1 MKTVDKIKALMSV
14 DPLKQG
20 KQEDLF
26 VGHPFTLDYNK
37 ANVLVCDDDKER
49 VKGIAQGTFLLAFY
63 DNEETVEEAI
73 LLRAL
78 APAKL
83 PTDSAVISSMIEY
96 YKDNLPTSGKSSKL
110 DDFTRYEFSFSGL
123 ECRVL
128 GTFYRNDQKK
138 VEFGADLE
146 NFYSAHHYSVYKV
159 NKDVLGFI
167 VNQRD
172 SPDIIPGNDNEFS
185 IGHVRYSSSLRF
197 QSKNPEDKAEVFIHP
212 ADLLG
217 KRTALFG
224 MTRTGKSNTVKKVIE
239 ATVQVSSKATQ
250 DLKNLDSAKTEEYL
264 KSFDNGGAPKFPVG
278 QIIFDINGEY
288 ANSNL
293 QDGNAISDRY
303 KDDVTK
309 YSVLKKEGFTV
320 MKVNFYKQ
328 IQSGFELVKS
338 FLYDESGDYVKSLLA
353 IDLTEPE
360 KTDISAYTRWERK
373 IAAYLC
379 CLHAAKFPLPVD
391 MGTIIFSGNDE
402 LNKLVKSDGSL
413 KPDNGISFDDAVN
426 WFTTVWDNYNSHKH
440 FTDYRAKKG
449 REWADEDLKALLV
462 FLTRKRTPGGAV
474 NVSGYQKLRGI
485 VEQHTNTG
493 VKPFEEEII
502 EKLREGKII
511 IIDLSQGNPK
521 IQALYSEIL
530 CQKIFNHSM
539 NRFISNLP
547 NNFIQF
553 YFEEAHNLFP
563 KKDDKDLSQ
572 IYNRI
577 AKEGAKLNLG
587 MIYATQ
593 EVSSISSNILKNTQN
608 WFIAHLNNE
617 DEIKEL
623 RKYYDFD
630 DFADALIRFSAKN
643 DKGFVRMKT
652 YSNPF
657 VVPVQIDKFSV
668 ETSKQS

>member
-1 MKTVDKIKALMSV
+1 MSTRDKIKGIMTA
-14 DPLKQG
+14 DPLSQG
-20 KQEDLF
+20 KQPELF

-37 ANVLVCDDDKER
+37 ANVLICDDDKER

-63 DNEETVEEAI
+63 DNEETVEEAV

-78 APAKL
+78 GPVKL
-83 PTDSAVISSMIEY
+83 PTDSAMISSMIEY
-96 YKDNLPTSGKSSKL
+96 YKDNLPTSGKTSKL

-128 GTFYRNDQKK
+128 GTFYRNDKK
-138 VEFGADLE
+138 SVEYGADLE
-146 NFYSAHHYSVYKV
+146 NFYSAHHYSVFKV
-159 NKDVLGFI
+159 NKEVLGFI

-197 QSKNPEDKAEVFIHP
+197 QSKNIEDKAEVYIHP

-239 ATVQVSSKATQ
+239 ATVQISSKASQ
-250 DLKNLDSAKTEEYL
+250 NLASIDNTKIEEHL
-264 KSFDNGGAPKFPVG
+264 KSFDDDGAPKFPVG

-288 ANSNL
+288 ANANL
-293 QDGNAISDRY
+293 QDGNSISDKY
-303 KDDVTK
+303 EHDVSK
-309 YSVLKKEGFTV
+309 YSVLQKEGFTV

-328 IQSGFELVKS
+328 VLSGFELVKS
-338 FLYDESGDYVKSLLA
+338 FLNDEGGDYVKSLLA

-360 KTDISAYTRWERK
+360 KTDVSAYKRWERK
-373 IAAYLC
+373 RAAYLC
-379 CLHAAKFPLPVD
+379 CLHAAKFALPAGMTSVK
-391 MGTIIFSGNDE
+391 FSGNDE
-402 LNKLVKSDGSL
+402 LNKLVRSDGSL
-413 KPDNGISFDDAVN
+413 KPDNGISFDNAIN
-426 WFTTVWDNYNSHKH
+426 WFTTIWDNYGTHKH
-440 FTDYRAKKG
+440 FIDYKATKG

-462 FLTRKRTPGGAV
+462 FLTRKRTPGGAA

-493 VKPFEEEII
+493 IKAFEEDII

-530 CQKIFNHSM
+530 CQKIFSHSM

-577 AKEGAKLNLG
+577 AKEGAKLSLG

-623 RKYYDFD
+623 KKYYDFE
-630 DFADALIRFSAKN
+630 DFTDALIRFSAKN

-657 VVPVQIDKFSV
+657 IVPVQIDKFSV
-668 ETSKQS
+668 

>member
-1 MKTVDKIKALMSV
+1 MKIVDRIKELASV

-20 KQEDLF
+20 KQADLF
-26 VGHPFTLDYNK
+26 VGHPFSLDYNK
-37 ANVLVCDDDKER
+37 ANILVCDDDKER

-83 PTDSAVISSMIEY
+83 PTDSAMISSMIEY

-128 GTFYRNDQKK
+128 GTFYRNGIN

-159 NKDVLGFI
+159 NKDVLGYI

-197 QSKNPEDKAEVFIHP
+197 QSKNEEDKAEVYIHP
-212 ADLLG
+212 SDLLG

-239 ATVQVSSKATQ
+239 ATVQISSKATKTLT
-250 DLKNLDSAKTEEYL
+250 DVSTKNVEEFL
-264 KSFDNGGAPKFPVG
+264 KSFEDGGAPKFPVG

-288 ANSNL
+288 ANANL

-303 KDDVTK
+303 EDDVTK

-320 MKVNFYKQ
+320 MKVNFFKQ

-338 FLYDESGDYVKSLLA
+338 FLYDENGDYVKSLLA

-360 KTDISAYTRWERK
+360 KSDKSAYIRWERK

-379 CLHAAKFPLPVD
+379 CLHAAKFSLPAD
-391 MGTIIFSGNDE
+391 MKIIKFSGNDE

-413 KPDNGISFDDAVN
+413 KPDNGISFDEAVN
-426 WFTTVWDNYNSHKH
+426 WFTTIWENYNSHKH
-440 FTDYRAKKG
+440 FSDYRSKKG

-493 VKPFEEEII
+493 IKAFEEEII

-521 IQALYSEIL
+521 IQELYSEIL

-539 NRFISNLP
+539 DRFISNHP

-657 VVPVQIDKFSV
+657 IVPVQIDKFSV
-668 ETSKQS
+668 QTSSN

>member
-1 MKTVDKIKALMSV
+1 MSNTLDKIKSIISV
-14 DPLKQG
+14 DPLKLG
-20 KQEDLF
+20 KQENLF
-26 VGHPFTLDYNK
+26 VGHPFSLDYNK
-37 ANVLVCDDDKER
+37 ANILVCDDDKER

-83 PTDSAVISSMIEY
+83 PTDSTVISSMIEY
-96 YKDNLPTSGKSSKL
+96 YKDNLPTSGKTSKL

-128 GTFYRNDQKK
+128 GTFYRTSEDK

-159 NKDVLGFI
+159 NKEVLGFI
-167 VNQRD
+167 INQRD
-172 SPDIIPGNDNEFS
+172 SSDIIPGNDNEFS
-185 IGHVRYSSSLRF
+185 IGHVRYSSSMRF
-197 QSKNPEDKAEVFIHP
+197 QNNNIEDKAEVFINP

-239 ATVQVSSKATQ
+239 ATSQISSKAKESI
-250 DLKNLDSAKTEEYL
+250 DKTSTDAIEENL
-264 KSFDNGGAPKFPVG
+264 KSFDISGAPKFPVG
-278 QIIFDINGEY
+278 QIIFDVNGEY
-288 ANSNL
+288 ANKNL
-293 QDGNAISDRY
+293 QDEGTAIFEKYKNNTIRYSILEKSD
-303 KDDVTK
+303 KDFK
-309 YSVLKKEGFTV
+309 I
-320 MKVNFYKQ
+320 MKVNFYKDVPT
-328 IQSGFELVKS
+328 GFSYICAAL
-338 FLYDESGDYVKSLLA
+338 DDDNGDYITSLKVIDFVPPPLDKEHFSDWTKYNKNKAIYFCCLNKAGFKVPNDCKVKF
-353 IDLTEPE
+353 
-360 KTDISAYTRWERK
+360 KTD
-373 IAAYLC
+373 AAIKNL
-379 CLHAAKFPLPVD
+379 VD
-391 MGTIIFSGNDE
+391 TKYKNIDVDKGVSVDE
-402 LNKLVKSDGSL
+402 
-413 KPDNGISFDDAVN
+413 AEN
-426 WFTTVWDNYNSHKH
+426 WFTTAWENRNEKP
-440 FTDYRAKKG
+440 FTDYKKNNG
-449 REWADEDLKALLV
+449 KDWFSDEMKALMV
-462 FLTRKRTPGGAV
+462 FLTQKKENGQS
-474 NVSGYQKLRGI
+474 VSGFDKFKRVSKMHTPTTNDSFEVEISKHLRIGGI
-485 VEQHTNTG
+485 V
-493 VKPFEEEII
+493 
-502 EKLREGKII
+502 
-511 IIDLSQGNPK
+511 IIDLSQGDPN
-521 IQALYSEIL
+521 L
-530 CQKIFNHSM
+530 QKTFLERISKRIFSDSM
-539 NRFISNLP
+539 ARFTDSFP

-563 KKDDKDLSQ
+563 KKDEKDLSQ

-617 DEIKEL
+617 DEIREL

-630 DFADALIRFSAKN
+630 DFADALVKFSAKN

-657 VVPVQIDKFSV
+657 IVPVQINKFSV
-668 ETSKQS
+668 